1 MEYVVNKQVLLNET
15 GNLTA
20 TVVESRLDGFD
31 LVCSPASVVPPWLV
45 SNYDVSNWAC
55 KCTAYSI
62 SCDFTFTQ
70 ICKV

>member
-31 LVCSPASVVPPWLV
+31 LVCSPASVVPPW
-45 SNYDVSNWAC
+45 S
-55 KCTAYSI
+55 
-62 SCDFTFTQ
+62 FQ
-70 ICKV
+70 